1 MKQKSTSLLGKCFLK
16 NLTIYFCYEI
26 KSSLMQT
33 RPTIAVSF
41 MGMMMVF
48 ACEVFHNERECIT
61 GKEM

>member
-1 MKQKSTSLLGKCFLK
+1 
-16 NLTIYFCYEI
+16 
-26 KSSLMQT
+26 MQT